1 MVVCSGLFI
10 SRLVLHFMQY
20 ASIVISDSQA
30 GPFGWFRATAIVLP
44 ESEGTVF
51 IATDL
56 VIS

>member
-30 GPFGWFRATAIVLP
+30 GPFWMVQGHAIVLP

-56 VIS
+56 MIS